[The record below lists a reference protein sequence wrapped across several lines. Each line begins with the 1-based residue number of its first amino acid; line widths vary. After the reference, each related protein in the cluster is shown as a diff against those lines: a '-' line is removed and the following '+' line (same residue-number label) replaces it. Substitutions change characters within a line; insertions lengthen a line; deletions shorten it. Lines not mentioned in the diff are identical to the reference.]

1 MGSAGKNHL
10 SFLCSSFCRHSQLHL
25 SFKSVTNPLTSS
37 FQSLQSSLTC
47 CSLLALPLYPF
58 RLFIF
63 GLFCFTCAI
72 SLAEFWKRADTN
84 TCLTSAMSTLQTNTN
99 FQIKLYKKQIASS
112 LGTAPITGS
121 RRQKLVRTSFI
132 LRGAY
137 RLNIQGQCT
146 GISKTR
152 TKDFFLVLIE
162 PLSGGFYSKFNQILL
177 SHSFF
182 YLFSLKIK
190 KEHLV

>member
-1 MGSAGKNHL
+1 
-10 SFLCSSFCRHSQLHL
+10 
-25 SFKSVTNPLTSS
+25 
-37 FQSLQSSLTC
+37 
-47 CSLLALPLYPF
+47 
-58 RLFIF
+58 
-63 GLFCFTCAI
+63 
-72 SLAEFWKRADTN
+72 
-84 TCLTSAMSTLQTNTN
+84 MSTLQTNTN
-99 FQIKLYKKQIASS
+99 FQIKQYKKQIASS
-112 LGTAPITGS
+112 LGTAPITG
-121 RRQKLVRTSFI
+121 RRGQKLVRTS

-137 RLNIQGQCT
+137 RLNIHGQCT

-182 YLFSLKIK
+182 YLFSLRIK